1 MREMN
6 STFSERSKACTI
18 YNSTFD
24 VKDRPQQFVKPEFK
38 EFEVCLKDMMD
49 WVIENER

>member
-18 YNSTFD
+18 YNSIFEA
-24 VKDRPQQFVKPEFK
+24 KDIPQQFTKPEFK
-38 EFEVCLKDMMD
+38 EFEVCLKDIME
-49 WVIENER
+49 WII